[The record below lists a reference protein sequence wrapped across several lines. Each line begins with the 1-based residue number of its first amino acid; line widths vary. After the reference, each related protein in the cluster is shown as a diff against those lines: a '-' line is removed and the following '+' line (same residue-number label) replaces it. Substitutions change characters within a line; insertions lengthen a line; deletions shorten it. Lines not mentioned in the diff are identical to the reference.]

1 MTRSN
6 QKSATTQSQPGKS
19 TAPAPSDEK
28 KVYSSIE
35 VTARGY
41 INEIVEQP
49 SYSSASGKSEPLLF
63 VRCSLMM
70 GEDETGTKRYQPV
83 SVLAGRKVRPVVERL
98 LQASWEDDQQRP
110 HHPFT
115 GLIVDLKISS
125 VVFDIFE
132 TEDKTGV
139 NFNGFLSDIVI

>member
-6 QKSATTQSQPGKS
+6 PDSAKNKSSKARE
-19 TAPAPSDEK
+19 TAPAQHDDK

-35 VTARGY
+35 LTARGY